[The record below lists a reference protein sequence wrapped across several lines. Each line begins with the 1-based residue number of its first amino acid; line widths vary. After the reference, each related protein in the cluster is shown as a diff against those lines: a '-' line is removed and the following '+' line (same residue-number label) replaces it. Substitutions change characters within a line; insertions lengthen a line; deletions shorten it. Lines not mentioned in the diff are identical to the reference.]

1 MEGTGKM
8 LVLAVGTHSQVGMI
22 YKLLGTIKE
31 ENNDNKKQNTTADE
45 DVSKRQVKPEST
57 TTDAAVNNQGATT
70 LQEVIPDSANQA
82 NNKDDFDRFEFEER
96 PSLQTKLTELAN
108 QITYAGRRIFILI
121 VLVLLVS
128 FVIEEFVE
136 RREWSNEFR
145 SRVAGYLIT
154 GITVLIVSVP
164 AGLPLVATISL
175 AYTVKK
181 MMKDNNLVRHLDACE
196 TIGNVTTICVNKTGI
211 LTTNCMTVVQV
222 YVAEKHWKNVE
233 NSTKEIIIPA
243 FRHLAIAIVS
253 SFQSGNLSD
262 EKSLYAKHIVR
273 KPSRAIDSITVCIR
287 RSQSTV
293 ENGTMS
299 PLRFNIVLHF
309 FKTISDAPRVY
320 IRTVESGR

>member
-108 QITYAGRRIFILI
+108 QITYAGSSPFKPRA
-121 VLVLLVS
+121 S
-128 FVIEEFVE
+128 CSIEATMGK
-136 RREWSNEFR
+136 REWSNEFR

-243 FRHLAIAIVS
+243 NTKEIIIEGISVNSNYSSKILVS
-253 SFQSGNLSD
+253 
-262 EKSLYAKHIVR
+262 
-273 KPSRAIDSITVCIR
+273 
-287 RSQSTV
+287 
-293 ENGTMS
+293 
-299 PLRFNIVLHF
+299 
-309 FKTISDAPRVY
+309 
-320 IRTVESGR
+320 